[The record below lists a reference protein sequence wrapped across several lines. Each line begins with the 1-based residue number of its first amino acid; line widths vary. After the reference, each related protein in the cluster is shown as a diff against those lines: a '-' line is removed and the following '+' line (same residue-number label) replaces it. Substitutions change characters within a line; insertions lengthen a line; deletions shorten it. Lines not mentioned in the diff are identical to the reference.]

1 MKNDV
6 MQKIALVINA
16 LNNVTVCGEQNLV
29 NLSGSIAVLKEIV
42 SQLNTCEIAE
52 RKETERIK
60 K

>member
-16 LNNVTVCGEQNLV
+16 LNSVTVCGEQNLA

-42 SQLNTCEIAE
+42 SQLNNCEITG